1 MLTILISCKNGKQ
14 EYDTIIRNGMIYDGN
29 GGEPYKGDIGIIA
42 DTIAFI
48 GDLSKASAKNEV
60 DAKGNAVAPGFINML
75 SWATETLIED
85 GRSQSDIRQGVT
97 LEVMGEG
104 WSMGPLNGSMKDR
117 EQKSQGDI
125 KYKIEWNT
133 LGEYLNFLE
142 KKGVS
147 CNVASFIG
155 ATTVR
160 DHVIGEDNREPS
172 AAELDSMRMLVRQ
185 AMEEGALGVG
195 SSLIYPPAFF
205 AKTEELVE
213 LCKEASKYG
222 GSYISHMR
230 SEGNKFYEA
239 VEELI
244 RIAKEANVHG
254 EIYHLK
260 AAGKDNWGKMDSVI
274 RRVERARNE
283 GISVSANMYT
293 YIAGATGMT
302 AAFPPSLQDGGFGKL
317 RERLMDPK
325 IRAEMKKEMNTNATD
340 WENLYY
346 GAGGAEN
353 VLLLSFKQDSLKK
366 YTGKTLAEVAKIRG
380 TTAEETAMDLIIQ
393 DSTRVGVA
401 YFLMS
406 EENVKKQ
413 VAIPWVSF
421 GSDEGSYT
429 NEGVFLKSNAHP
441 RAYGTFARVLGKY
454 SRDEKLISLQ
464 EAIRKLS
471 KTSCNQS

>member
-1 MLTILISCKNGKQ
+1 MRKINLSLVFFFLLLISCKQQREK
-14 EYDTIIRNGMIYDGN
+14 YDTVIRNGMIYDGN
-29 GGEPYKGDIGIIA
+29 GGEPFKGDIGIKD

-48 GDLSKASAKNEV
+48 GDLSKASAKNEI
-60 DAKGNAVAPGFINML
+60 DAQGNAVAPGFINML

-85 GRSQSDIRQGVT
+85 GRSQSDIKQGVT

-104 WSMGPLNGSMKDR
+104 WSMGPLNASMKER

-160 DHVIGEDNREPS
+160 DYVIGEDNREPT
-172 AAELDSMRMLVRQ
+172 AAEINSMKMLVRQ

-205 AKTEELVE
+205 AKTEELIE
-213 LCKEASKYG
+213 LCKEASRYG
-222 GSYISHMR
+222 GSYISHIR

-260 AAGKDNWGKMDSVI
+260 AAGKDNWGKLDSVI
-274 RRVERARNE
+274 RRVEKARSE
-283 GISVSANMYT
+283 GVDVSANMYT

-302 AAFPPSLQDGGFGKL
+302 AAFP
-317 RERLMDPK
+317 
-325 IRAEMKKEMNTNATD
+325 
-340 WENLYY
+340 
-346 GAGGAEN
+346 
-353 VLLLSFKQDSLKK
+353 
-366 YTGKTLAEVAKIRG
+366 
-380 TTAEETAMDLIIQ
+380 
-393 DSTRVGVA
+393 
-401 YFLMS
+401 
-406 EENVKKQ
+406 
-413 VAIPWVSF
+413 
-421 GSDEGSYT
+421 
-429 NEGVFLKSNAHP
+429 
-441 RAYGTFARVLGKY
+441 
-454 SRDEKLISLQ
+454 
-464 EAIRKLS
+464 
-471 KTSCNQS
+471 